1 MAPLWTPARLA
12 ALSRY
17 AADGL
22 SAAQIAARIGNT
34 SRDAVI
40 GVARRNNIP
49 LLQREPACAG
59 RRGQAAA
66 DADADAAL
74 AAYQARTAEA
84 FRRQGDDIAA
94 TTPQDFI
101 DWVRERER

>member
-34 SRDAVI
+34 SRNAVI

-66 DADADAAL
+66 DADAAL
-74 AAYQARTAEA
+74 AASAEA

-94 TTPQDFI
+94 MTPQDFI

>member
-34 SRDAVI
+34 SRNAVI
-40 GVARRNNIP
+40 GVARRKNIP

-59 RRGQAAA
+59 RRGQAA
-66 DADADAAL
+66 ADADAAL

-94 TTPQDFI
+94 MTPQDFI